1 MANKIR
7 YVRLRKG
14 YKTFEYRRHLPEEL
28 RPFYDHKSHLVLSL
42 KTTDYRIAEAAAI
55 RISKQFD
62 ANLAS
67 IKAGQEPIPIEIY
80 ESQPDLQS
88 RSKRA
93 QAFLDKYFQLHYA
106 NVTDPVEIYNLMDD
120 VEDIIRDGTPN
131 DELTSKQKELG
142 NDVLTLLKGEVIDE
156 DLTIVQYINRYLELK
171 GDEVKDTK
179 NFRLAGE
186 DWLSF
191 NPHNPPISRIRKDDA
206 RRFRDSYA
214 ARGKATATAKRRFNC
229 IRAAIN
235 FVNDNDELVTR
246 NVFENITFNIEE
258 KERVDVPRELYAQL
272 LADAPASDQIALI
285 HQVQINTGMRLS
297 EVAGLLKTDI
307 KTDAN
312 GIIYVDI
319 VPHPHRTLK
328 TKSSRRRIPLV
339 GISKIAVEKRL
350 SDSRNKTPYLFPQW
364 IKDGQLHSTAAANAV
379 NKRYKEI
386 TSHQHRHSLNT
397 RLRQK
402 NAPEYFL
409 EKIQGHAPIGMSGRY
424 GKDDLIP
431 EQLAWLEKI
440 AL

>member
-42 KTTDYRIAEAAAI
+42 KTTDFRIAEAAAI

-67 IKAGQEPIPIEIY
+67 IKAGQTPVPIEIY

-106 NVTDPVEIYNLMDD
+106 NVTDPVEVYTLMDE
-120 VEDIIRDGTPN
+120 VEDIIRDGTPT
-131 DELTSKQKELG
+131 DELSTKQKELG
-142 NDVLTLLKGEVIDE
+142 KDVLTLLQGGIIEE
-156 DLTIVQYINRYLELK
+156 DLTIPQYINRYLELK
-171 GDEVKDTK
+171 GEEVRDTK

-206 RRFRDSYA
+206 RRFRDNYSE
-214 ARGKATATAKRRFNC
+214 RGKAAATAKRRFNC

-246 NVFENITFNIEE
+246 NVFENVSFKIEE
-258 KERVDVPRELYAQL
+258 KERVDVPQELYKQL
-272 LADAPASDQIALI
+272 IFDADTSDQISLV
-285 HQVQINTGMRLS
+285 HQIQINTGMRVS
-297 EVAGLLKTDI
+297 EVTGLLKSDI
-307 KTDAN
+307 KTDPN
-312 GIIYVDI
+312 GILYVDI
-319 VPHPHRTLK
+319 APHPHRSLK

-339 GISKIAVEKRL
+339 GISKTAVEKRL
-350 SDSRNKTPYLFPQW
+350 SDPRNKTEYLFPRW
-364 IKDGQLHSTAAANAV
+364 IKDGQLQSTSAANAV

-397 RLRQK
+397 RLRRV

-409 EKIQGHAPIGMSGRY
+409 EKIQGHSPLGMSGRY

-431 EQLAWLEKI
+431 EQLAWLEKV